1 MPFPAGYPEAVPP
14 APRPQHRLA
23 SVVFGVIAFAAIALS
38 CMIGGNLA
46 DIRAEEAPPRSG
58 GETTAPPA
66 YREDGPALYVCTE
79 NAEDFAERNEDID
92 LRRVEN
98 ERLYEDC
105 LADGHHDLA
114 SAVAAAAPG
123 TRILVLPGRFDVP
136 ETVRLDGVDDLQI
149 EGLGDG
155 PDDVL
160 FSGGFALDTVLEA
173 GGASGLYLRNVTFGQ
188 AREAGLR
195 LDQADGAALDA
206 VAATQS
212 GGYGLHITRST
223 GVALTGCRADLADDA
238 GIAIEDSDA
247 TVDDCEATGSLTGI
261 LVSGS
266 GTVGVGANRV
276 HDNTTGIVVTD
287 TGVGAPIDVHGNL
300 VYANN
305 TGHYDRLGTGACAD
319 LAARDWTAGILCP
332 ERTVPRGV
340 GILLADTAS
349 TGVTGNRVWNQD
361 AAAVAAWGTG
371 GVEGGQ
377 GDGNTFADNAFGVRD
392 DGQRERN
399 RLDLWWDGT
408 GSGNCFDEP
417 DAFRTLPASLP
428 DCDGANT
435 PSRLVGDPLRAFK
448 VWQCGIGDAAA
459 GVPAGC
465 DWFGARFT
473 DRLEFQA
480 AVVFAAG
487 LLFLTGAGW
496 LAAARTENPP
506 RAGRMTFSAIATG
519 AGGLLLVL
527 AIWSGRA
534 DYEALAIGLWGVGWL
549 LAGRSWRQCGMPFFG
564 LFTSLIG
571 AVAVVDAFDRAVWT
585 LPLVPVAPAWVWLAL
600 LPLWTLVALSLAFGP
615 RRREEEP
622 PPVART
628 PVTAPSH
635 DRFDW

>member
-1 MPFPAGYPEAVPP
+1 MRCPAGYPEAVPP

-23 SVVFGVIAFAAIALS
+23 SVVFAVIAFATIALS

-46 DIRAEEAPPRSG
+46 DIRDGEPPSAGPAAP
-58 GETTAPPA
+58 APPA
-66 YREDGPALYVCTE
+66 YREDGPALLVCTE
-79 NAEDFAERNEDID
+79 NAEDFAERNDDID

-105 LADGHHDLA
+105 LANGHHDLA

-123 TRILVLPGRFDVP
+123 SRILVLPGIYETA
-136 ETVRLDGVDDLQI
+136 ETVLLNDTDDLQI
-149 EGLGDG
+149 EGLGDD
-155 PDDVL
+155 PEDVL

-173 GGASGLYLRNVTFGQ
+173 GGVTGLHLRNLSFGQ
-188 AREAGLR
+188 AREAALR
-195 LDQADGAALDA
+195 LDQVESAALDA

-212 GGYGLHITRST
+212 GGYGLHITRSN
-223 GVALTGCRADLADDA
+223 GVALTGCRAELADDA
-238 GIAIEDSDA
+238 GIALEDSNA
-247 TVDDCEATGSLTGI
+247 TIDDCEATGNLTGI
-261 LVSGS
+261 LASGS
-266 GTVGVGANRV
+266 GTIDITANRV
-276 HDNTTGIVVTD
+276 HANTTGIVVTD
-287 TGVGAPIDVHGNL
+287 TDKAAQVEVDANL

-319 LAARDWTAGILCP
+319 PAARDWTEGPLCP
-332 ERTVPRGV
+332 DRTVPRGV
-340 GILLADTAS
+340 GILLADTAYAA
-349 TGVTGNRVWNQD
+349 VTGNRVWNQD
-361 AAAVAAWGTG
+361 TAAIAAWGTG
-371 GVEGGQ
+371 GVTAGQ
-377 GDGNTFADNAFGVRD
+377 GDGNTIADNTFGVRD

-408 GSGNCFDEP
+408 GAGNCFDEP
-417 DAFRTLPASLP
+417 NAFRTLPASLP

-448 VWQCGIGDAAA
+448 VWQCGIGDAAT
-459 GVPAGC
+459 GIPEGC

-506 RAGRMTFSAIATG
+506 RAGRMTFSAMATG

-534 DYEALAIGLWGVGWL
+534 DYEALAIGLWGIGWL

-585 LPLVPVAPAWVWLAL
+585 LPLVPVAPAWIWVAL
-600 LPLWTLVALSLAFGP
+600 LPLWTLMALSLAFGP

-622 PPVART
+622 RPVERT